1 MWYYYYIDININFSL
16 IHLLFQ
22 MLSDVVMVVIRFYV
36 SKSLKQLT
44 EFGKWKEMKHLTIQS
59 KTSLSILKGG
69 DLFFGIKP
77 ESR

>member
-1 MWYYYYIDININFSL
+1 
-16 IHLLFQ
+16 
-22 MLSDVVMVVIRFYV
+22 MLSDVVMVIIRFYV